1 MKATGVKRWKASLE
15 SIETPKIECQ
25 CRISEQVGVLK
36 LSRYSQGTRPREF
49 EPEHW
54 LNASDKAL
62 ERMNRY
68 YVAFGRGSRM
78 CLGFK

>member
-1 MKATGVKRWKASLE
+1 M
-15 SIETPKIECQ
+15 SIHETLMNPTIFP
-25 CRISEQVGVLK
+25 
-36 LSRYSQGTRPREF
+36 RPREF
-49 EPEHW
+49 EPERW
-54 LNASDKAL
+54 LNASDKDL